1 MKRWTL
7 NPEYATGESGRL
19 FADLDTVFALEG
31 EKITQDPLSTV
42 HRVWVADR
50 YYYVKR
56 YTGAGKNLRRYV
68 GRPRIRAEW
77 ENLLNFHAWGIPS
90 ATVVGFGQ
98 ERRRGA
104 FVRGALITEEL
115 PDTSDLARI
124 ASQRD
129 ARLRDGA
136 WVAHVSRQ
144 IAWATRMM
152 HDQGFTH
159 NDLKWRNL
167 LVDNRALGNVYF
179 IDCPGGSFWWGPM
192 LRYRIIKDLA
202 CLDKVA
208 RHHLSRSQ
216 RLAFYKLYLG
226 KQRLDGADRKQLRAI
241 LNFFKGRE

>member
-19 FADLDTVFALEG
+19 FADLDAVFALEG
-31 EKITQDPLSTV
+31 ERITQDPLSTV
-42 HRVWVADR
+42 HRIWVADR

-68 GRPRIRAEW
+68 GRPRIQAEW

-98 ERRRGA
+98 ERENGA
-104 FVRGALITEEL
+104 FVRGALITQEL
-115 PDTSDLARI
+115 RDTRDLANV
-124 ASQRD
+124 AKKGDS
-129 ARLRDGA
+129 RLRDRA

-144 IAWATRMM
+144 VAWATRMM

-167 LVDNRALGNVYF
+167 LVDDQPLANVYL

-192 LRYRIIKDLA
+192 LRYRVIKDLA
-202 CLDKVA
+202 CLDKLA
-208 RHHLSRSQ
+208 KYHLSRTQ
-216 RLAFYKLYLG
+216 RLAFFKQYLG
-226 KQRLDGADRKQLRAI
+226 KSRLDSADRKQARAI

>member
-42 HRVWVADR
+42 HRIWVADR

-56 YTGAGKNLRRYV
+56 YTGAGKNLRRYL
-68 GRPRIRAEW
+68 GRPRIQAEW

-98 ERRRGA
+98 ERLNGA

-115 PDTSDLARI
+115 PDTCDLARI
-124 ASQRD
+124 AAQRD
-129 ARLRDGA
+129 ARLQDRA
-136 WVAHVSRQ
+136 WVAHVARQ
-144 IAWATRMM
+144 VAWATRMM

-167 LVDNRALGNVYF
+167 LVDNQALGNVYF

-192 LRYRIIKDLA
+192 LSYRIIKDLA
-202 CLDKVA
+202 CLDKIA
-208 RHHLSRSQ
+208 KHHLSRSQ
-216 RLAFYKLYLG
+216 RMAFFKLYLG
-226 KQRLDGADRKQLRAI
+226 KQQLDSADRKQARAI

>member
-19 FADLDTVFALEG
+19 FADLDAVFALEG

-42 HRVWVADR
+42 HRIWVADR

-56 YTGAGKNLRRYV
+56 YTGAGKNLRRYL
-68 GRPRIRAEW
+68 GRSRIQAEW

-98 ERRRGA
+98 ERENGA
-104 FVRGALITEEL
+104 FVRGALITQEL
-115 PDTSDLARI
+115 RDTRDLANL
-124 ASQRD
+124 AKKGD
-129 ARLRDGA
+129 PRLRDRA

-144 IAWATRMM
+144 VAWATRMM

-167 LVDNRALGNVYF
+167 LVDDQPLANVYL

-192 LRYRIIKDLA
+192 LRYRVIKDLA
-202 CLDKVA
+202 CLDKLA
-208 RHHLSRSQ
+208 KYHLSRSQ
-216 RLAFYKLYLG
+216 RLAFYKQYLG
-226 KQRLDGADRKQLRAI
+226 KTQLDSADRKQARAI

>member
-31 EKITQDPLSTV
+31 ELITFSPISTV
-42 HRVWVADR
+42 HKVFVGDR
-50 YYYVKR
+50 HYYVKR
-56 YTGAGKNLRRYV
+56 YTSNGKGIRQYFGRCRVQSEWKNL
-68 GRPRIRAEW
+68 
-77 ENLLNFHAWGIPS
+77 LMFHAWGIPS
-90 ATVVGFGQ
+90 VNVAAFGL
-98 ERRRGA
+98 ERSAGK
-104 FVRGALITEEL
+104 FIRGALVTEEL
-115 PDTSDLARI
+115 ADTRDLAEL
-124 ASQRD
+124 ANRD
-129 ARLRDGA
+129 DVRLRDRK

-167 LVDNRALGNVYF
+167 LVDTQSLGNVYF

-192 LRYRIIKDLA
+192 LRYRVIKDLA
-202 CLDKVA
+202 CLDKIA
-208 RHHLSRSQ
+208 KHHLSRSQ
-216 RLAFYKLYLG
+216 RLAFFKLYLG
-226 KQRLDGADRKQLRAI
+226 KQRLDRMDRKQLRAI